1 MSTDDKVNKFLSDVL
16 SQIKDWL
23 EQRKVK
29 RLVMVL
35 NSVETK
41 EVLERWEF
49 KIESEKGKEGDVV
62 EKAVK
67 DEKKIKSEIRDVIR
81 QITASVTFLPL
92 LDCLC
97 SFDILIY
104 TGRLEIFIG
113 YWFFFCVIKI
123 KSLFVAAIR
132 RSRKGGGRATRASSP
147 TPRR

>member
-1 MSTDDKVNKFLSDVL
+1 MGSFTRKQEYGLTLLVSTDEKVNKFLSDIL

-49 KIESEKGKEGDVV
+49 KIESEKGKDGDAV

-81 QITASVTFLPL
+81 QITAS
-92 LDCLC
+92 
-97 SFDILIY
+97 
-104 TGRLEIFIG
+104 
-113 YWFFFCVIKI
+113 
-123 KSLFVAAIR
+123 
-132 RSRKGGGRATRASSP
+132 
-147 TPRR
+147 